1 MKTNSLKEIKT
12 GPAAYAR
19 YTGVFVG
26 LAVVMFLLVV
36 WNINSGSVNIPVRDI
51 ARIIFLREG
60 EGEADALHTAFNIIW
75 KLRMP
80 RMITSAVLGGALAL
94 AGFLLQTYFGNP
106 IAGPFVL
113 GISAGSKLFVAIM
126 MIIVLSYVK
135 SISSLMMVAAAF
147 AGALISMGFVLLAAR
162 SIRQMSMLL
171 VAGIMISYI
180 CTAVTE
186 FIITFAKDADIVNLH
201 NWSRGS
207 FSGMDWD
214 DVLISSVI
222 VLVTFAVVFL
232 LAKPISAY
240 QMGESY
246 AQSMGVNV
254 KTFRVVLIM
263 LSSFL
268 AGTVTAFAGPI
279 SFVGIAVPHIV
290 KMLLNTAKPIVVI
303 PASFM
308 GGAVFCMLCDYIA
321 RVAFAPTELSIS
333 TVTAIFGAPI
343 VIIMLIKKQES

>member
-1 MKTNSLKEIKT
+1 MKQTDTLKEMKT

-36 WNINSGSVNIPVRDI
+36 WNINSGSVHIPVKDI

-60 EGEADALHTAFNIIW
+60 EGETTAYNIIW

-80 RMITSAVLGGALAL
+80 RMITAAVLGGALAL

-113 GISAGSKLFVAIM
+113 GISAGSKLFVAVM

-135 SISSLMMVAAAF
+135 SVSSLMMVAAAF

-180 CTAVTE
+180 CTAITE
-186 FIITFAKDADIVNLH
+186 FIVTFAKDADIVNLH

-222 VLVTFAVVFL
+222 VLVTFVIVFL

-290 KMLLNTAKPIVVI
+290 KLLLNTAKPIVVI

-343 VIIMLIKKQES
+343 VIIMLIRKQER

>member
-1 MKTNSLKEIKT
+1 MKNNISATKEMKT

-26 LAVVMFLLVV
+26 LAIVMFLLVI
-36 WNINSGSVNIPVRDI
+36 WNINSGSVHIPVKEI

-60 EGEADALHTAFNIIW
+60 EGETTAYNIIW

-80 RMITSAVLGGALAL
+80 RMIVSAVLGGALAL

-113 GISAGSKLFVAIM
+113 GISAGAKLFVAVM
-126 MIIVLSYVK
+126 MIIVLNYVRT
-135 SISSLMMVAAAF
+135 ISSLMMVAAAF

-180 CTAVTE
+180 CTAITE
-186 FIITFAKDADIVNLH
+186 FIVTFAKDADIVNLH

-222 VLVTFAVVFL
+222 VLITFAVVFL

-254 KTFRVVLIM
+254 RAFRIILIM

-290 KMLLNTAKPIVVI
+290 KLLLNTAKPIVVI

-343 VIIMLIKKQES
+343 VIVMLIKKQER

>member
-1 MKTNSLKEIKT
+1 MKT

-36 WNINSGSVNIPVRDI
+36 WNINSGSVHIPVKDI

-60 EGEADALHTAFNIIW
+60 EGETTAYNIIW

-80 RMITSAVLGGALAL
+80 RMITAAVLGGALAL

-113 GISAGSKLFVAIM
+113 GISAGSKLFVAVM

-135 SISSLMMVAAAF
+135 SVSSLMMVAAAF

-180 CTAVTE
+180 CTAITE
-186 FIITFAKDADIVNLH
+186 FIVTFAKDADIVNLH

-222 VLVTFAVVFL
+222 VLVTFVIVFL

-254 KTFRVVLIM
+254 KTFRIVLIM

-290 KMLLNTAKPIVVI
+290 KLLLNTAKPIVVI

-343 VIIMLIKKQES
+343 VIIMLIKKQER

>member
-1 MKTNSLKEIKT
+1 MKT

-19 YTGVFVG
+19 YTGVFIG
-26 LAVVMFLLVV
+26 LAIVMFFLVV
-36 WNINSGSVNIPVRDI
+36 WNINSGSVHIPVREI

-60 EGEADALHTAFNIIW
+60 EGETTAYNIIW

-113 GISAGSKLFVAIM
+113 GISAGSKLFVAVM
-126 MIIVLSYVK
+126 MIIVLNYVR
-135 SISSLMMVAAAF
+135 SVSSLMMVAAAF

-180 CTAVTE
+180 CTAITE
-186 FIITFAKDADIVNLH
+186 FIVTFAKDADIVNLH

-222 VLVTFAVVFL
+222 VLATFAVVFL

-254 KTFRVVLIM
+254 KTFRIVLIM

-290 KMLLNTAKPIVVI
+290 KILLNTAKPIVVI

-343 VIIMLIKKQES
+343 VIIMLLKRQER

>member
-1 MKTNSLKEIKT
+1 MKT

-26 LAVVMFLLVV
+26 LAIVMFLLVV
-36 WNINSGSVNIPVRDI
+36 WNINSGSVHIPVREI

-60 EGEADALHTAFNIIW
+60 AGETTAYNIIW

-80 RMITSAVLGGALAL
+80 RMITAAVLGGALAL

-113 GISAGSKLFVAIM
+113 GISAGSKLFVAVM

-135 SISSLMMVAAAF
+135 SVSSIMMVAAAF

-180 CTAVTE
+180 CTAITE
-186 FIITFAKDADIVNLH
+186 FIVTFAKDADIVNLH

-222 VLVTFAVVFL
+222 VLITFAVVFL

-254 KTFRVVLIM
+254 KTFRIVLIM

-343 VIIMLIKKQES
+343 VIVMLIKKQER